1 MKLEDEGSA
10 MEGACSGRRF
20 VFALL
25 WALIPML
32 LIGCA
37 SKRMTTGAFTQ
48 VARIESE
55 FKRGVSTK
63 EDVLLV
69 LGAPKGG
76 GSAIVPPDRQ
86 QREVWFYE
94 DIEVLNITSSRNTS
108 PLRNA
113 GSVKPLILRM
123 DVRQQILLVFF
134 EEGVFDGYMWFSNA
148 TKSMAEEML

>member
-1 MKLEDEGSA
+1 
-10 MEGACSGRRF
+10 MEGACSGRQF

-37 SKRMTTGAFTQ
+37 PKRMTTGAFTQ
-48 VARIESE
+48 VAGIESE
-55 FKRGVSTK
+55 LKRGVSTK
-63 EDVLLV
+63 EDVRRV

-94 DIEVLNITSSRNTS
+94 DIEVLNITSSRNTLS
-108 PLRNA
+108 P
-113 GSVKPLILRM
+113 S
-123 DVRQQILLVFF
+123 
-134 EEGVFDGYMWFSNA
+134 
-148 TKSMAEEML
+148 